1 MLGVSVLVW
10 RIGGII
16 NADARDDRFES
27 IVLPNA
33 TFSGFV
39 ILLLRPLGSGP
50 LYLSIALHAEFEV
63 WGGDQH
69 AVIVG
74 LRKGIL
80 VENREWFAL

>member
-1 MLGVSVLVW
+1 MSTLI
-10 RIGGII
+10 RRFGGII
-16 NADARDDRFES
+16 NADTFDDCLES

-39 ILLLRPLGSGP
+39 ILFLRPLDSGP
-50 LYLSIALHAEFEV
+50 LYLSVALHAEFEV

-74 LRKGIL
+74 FRKGIL
-80 VENREWFAL
+80 VENRKWLAL